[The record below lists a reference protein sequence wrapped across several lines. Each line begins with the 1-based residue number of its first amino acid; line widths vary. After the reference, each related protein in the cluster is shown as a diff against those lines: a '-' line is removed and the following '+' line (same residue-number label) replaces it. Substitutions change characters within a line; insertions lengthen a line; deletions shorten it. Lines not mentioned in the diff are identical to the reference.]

1 MTSILTVSEIF
12 WPEGGGAERA
22 TYLILKL
29 LAQKGFK
36 ITIVTGTD
44 SPAIIPEVKYYV
56 TGYLK
61 SYNRLTRWTLA
72 RLLAT
77 SHAFIKLL
85 KEHDVLYI
93 PLAAYPLI
101 PIAKKAGLRVVVH
114 LHNYMPIR
122 YNGVKY
128 FFEPDIVSLSK
139 ELKLAVFHEFHVQK
153 SLLRT
158 LLSPL
163 SLIGYA
169 LSKGWLTKA
178 DKIICVSKR
187 QAEIVSKN
195 HPQLASK
202 VEVIYN
208 PLPTEL
214 MTTKVRK
221 NLNSI
226 PKFLYVG
233 GESYIKG
240 FHVFLCASARFL
252 SKGNNAEFILT
263 GCFHDKSESIIRSL
277 NKKFNNSYKLVGR
290 LRWEKLLEIH
300 SKIHGLIF
308 PSISEEPL
316 PYTVMESM
324 LAGTIPIASKIG
336 GIPEMVRG
344 TFAERTLFE
353 VGDADELESKME
365 LVVSMSDKQIADVG
379 YALIGAAL
387 KKFNP
392 EIVKRKLLRVFSN
405 DDSRPK

>member
-44 SPAIIPEVKYYV
+44 SPAMIPEVKYYV

-61 SYNRLTRWTLA
+61 SSNRLTRWTLA

-139 ELKLAVFHEFHVQK
+139 ELKLAVFHEFHVRK

-187 QAEIVSKN
+187 QAELVLKN
-195 HPQLASK
+195 YPQLAGK
-202 VEVIYN
+202 IEVIYN
-208 PLPTEL
+208 LIPAELMSAEPRKNFNNLPT
-214 MTTKVRK
+214 
-221 NLNSI
+221 
-226 PKFLYVG
+226 FLYASG
-233 GESYIKG
+233 DSYIKG
-240 FHVFLCASARFL
+240 FYILLYILKKLKDENVMVKFLLLGNYNKHSIKILREIGTGKNLDLNIMGHVSPE
-252 SKGNNAEFILT
+252 KVI
-263 GCFHDKSESIIRSL
+263 
-277 NKKFNNSYKLVGR
+277 KLHKEA
-290 LRWEKLLEIH
+290 WALL
-300 SKIHGLIF
+300 F
-308 PSISEEPL
+308 PSLTEEPF
-316 PYTVMESM
+316 PYTVAEASLLGTLPIVPKTCGILEILQGTPAEKYMFNLRNAKEVSEKVNTIVAGEVDEFMKEGMM
-324 LAGTIPIASKIG
+324 LRSALLNFFKDSN
-336 GIPEMVRG
+336 
-344 TFAERTLFE
+344 
-353 VGDADELESKME
+353 
-365 LVVSMSDKQIADVG
+365 DKS
-379 YALIGAAL
+379 L
-387 KKFNP
+387 KKLVRIFTC
-392 EIVKRKLLRVFSN
+392 I
-405 DDSRPK
+405 